1 MMDIIDTQMVIDRLD
16 KILEKRIRTVGF
28 DTPLSEAMQEVN
40 EYILE
45 LESNMAFMEDDI
57 ERQYQEWCDGYKQ
70 RA

>member
-1 MMDIIDTQMVIDRLD
+1 MDIIDTQTVIDRLD

-45 LESNMAFMEDDI
+45 LESNMAFMEDGI
-57 ERQYQEWCDGYKQ
+57 ERQYQEWLDGVEQ

>member
-1 MMDIIDTQMVIDRLD
+1 MDIIDTQTVIDRLD

-28 DTPLSEAMQEVN
+28 DTPMSEAMQEVN

-57 ERQYQEWCDGYKQ
+57 ERQYQEWLDGGEQ

>member
-1 MMDIIDTQMVIDRLD
+1 MDIIDTQMVIDRLD

-28 DTPLSEAMQEVN
+28 DTPMSEAMQEVN

-57 ERQYQEWCDGYKQ
+57 ERQYQEWLDGVEQ

>member
-1 MMDIIDTQMVIDRLD
+1 MDIIDTQTVIDRLD

-57 ERQYQEWCDGYKQ
+57 ERQYQEWLDGVEQ

>member
-1 MMDIIDTQMVIDRLD
+1 
-16 KILEKRIRTVGF
+16 
-28 DTPLSEAMQEVN
+28 MQEVN

-57 ERQYQEWCDGYKQ
+57 ERQYQEWLDGVEQ

>member
-1 MMDIIDTQMVIDRLD
+1 MDIIDTQMVIDRLD

-45 LESNMAFMEDDI
+45 LESNMAFMEDDV

>member
-45 LESNMAFMEDDI
+45 LESNMAFMEDDV

>member
-1 MMDIIDTQMVIDRLD
+1 MDIIDTQMVIDRLD

-57 ERQYQEWCDGYKQ
+57 ERQYQEWLDGVEQ

>member
-1 MMDIIDTQMVIDRLD
+1 MDIIDTQMVIDRLD